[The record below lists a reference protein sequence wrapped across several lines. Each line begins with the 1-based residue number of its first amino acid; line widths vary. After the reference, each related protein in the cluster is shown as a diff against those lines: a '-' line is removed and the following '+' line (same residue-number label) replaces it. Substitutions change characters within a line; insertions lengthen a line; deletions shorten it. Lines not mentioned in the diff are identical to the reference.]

1 MQGEEGGRPVVQGE
15 IFVLMGSIHW
25 ILLLVLF
32 PSWAELQQ
40 EVPSLFYC
48 CLQQE
53 KRNSEKT
60 YSFFSTCRTEN
71 KRSFFLSHSAAA
83 RGSKTRATLSAK
95 APIWVKNYLTFPA
108 LPIFRGGF
116 LKKIKM
122 SWAFGENAHCISLL
136 AFAKNQN
143 RKEKELPLIS
153 YMKKE
158 ASVVP
163 NHSC

>member
-1 MQGEEGGRPVVQGE
+1 MQGEEGGGRPVVQGE

-116 LKKIKM
+116 LKK
-122 SWAFGENAHCISLL
+122 N
-136 AFAKNQN
+136 KNELGFW
-143 RKEKELPLIS
+143 RKCPLHFPAGFC
-153 YMKKE
+153 KKPKQE
-158 ASVVP
+158 GKGTAS
-163 NHSC
+163 HFLHEEGSKCGS